1 MDYWQK
7 ENIKTY
13 FCFDL
18 LKKILNI
25 FSNEKGEVN
34 NIWSDLKSKKDNGIV
49 SEYLARPNELKSNPR
64 WKATKDRNKKYFC
77 CYGFHSHNNSLRMM
91 K

>member
-1 MDYWQK
+1 M
-7 ENIKTY
+7 
-13 FCFDL
+13 
-18 LKKILNI
+18 LKI

-77 CYGFHSHNNSLRMM
+77 CYGFHPHNNSLRIM